1 VSGGVPH
8 EESQVEATDGWASG
22 GAAGEHPG
30 PQPTG
35 EDLTAG
41 TIFAPGLVQEATTVP
56 RGSAATPQGGASE
69 QAAGGPDPF
78 GPAEE

>member
-1 VSGGVPH
+1 MPD
-8 EESQVEATDGWASG
+8 EERQVEATDDWVA
-22 GAAGEHPG
+22 GAAAAESPAQSAESLTPG
-30 PQPTG
+30 T
-35 EDLTAG
+35 L
-41 TIFAPGLVQEATTVP
+41 FAPGLVQEATTVP